1 MRALIVGCVA
11 VAFCASCGG
20 SSSQPGSNPD
30 AGSGASGGTQIN
42 LTITT
47 SGNGLVRGAG
57 SDCRGSCT
65 VPYAA
70 GTQGHL
76 APGPDSGAPFVAWA
90 GARGGPR
97 RGALAPGPPPA

>member
-1 MRALIVGCVA
+1 MRALILGGLA

-20 SSSQPGSNPD
+20 SSSQPGSTPD
-30 AGSGASGGTQIN
+30 AGSGGTGGTQIN
-42 LTITT
+42 LKITT

-70 GTQGHL
+70 GTQVHL
-76 APGPDSGAPFVAWA
+76 AAVPDSGASFTGWA
-90 GARGGPR
+90 GACGGT
-97 RGALAPGPPPA
+97 GGCDLT